1 MNLLS
6 WHFSVSKRSSGW
18 VSMDMNPTPALRVSK
33 MSALVLTTSLLLSA
47 CFPQLIRN
55 EATTKIKDGN
65 YETALT
71 ELQDGVKKYPDS
83 IVLKAGLTSA
93 KDDITTRLIA
103 ESAQFRNQG
112 KFEDAEKALTR
123 GLALDLNKEQFL
135 SLQSDLIV
143 EKRLQKRVADAQNLF
158 DAGKRDEAL
167 KLIDAGLREVPRNV
181 ALLALKRRI
190 ESELRLGAEGSTA
203 GVGGSRSAIADDKLI
218 SLDFRNAPL
227 TTLLEAVTR
236 SSGIN
241 FILDRDVKQDS
252 RVTINLKSAKVGE
265 ALDLVIGANQ
275 LSKRVIDSQTLLIYP
290 NTAEKQREHQE
301 QVIKV
306 FYLANS
312 DVKTTSALL
321 KSMLRIKDAFV
332 DERVNMIVLRES
344 PDIIALAERLVSLHD
359 VAEAEVML
367 EVEILEIKNS
377 RLTELGINYPTTIT
391 INAAE
396 KTGLQGLTGKY
407 GRDWRNGL
415 LEVGIGGLLV
425 NLKREV
431 GDFNTL
437 ANPRIRAKSKE
448 KAKILIGDKVPVVTT
463 TTNSTGSVSENI
475 SYLDVGIKLDVESVV
490 SPDDEVLIKLGL
502 EVSTLAKEVR
512 TSSGGL
518 AYQIGTRNAN
528 TVLRL
533 RDGETQL
540 LGGLISNEDR
550 TSSNRVPGLGD
561 LPLLGRLFSN
571 QKDDAQRTELILA
584 ITPRILRNSPRPDVS
599 QTEMWVGTEQATRL
613 RLSPERAEMT
623 KNIKTA
629 QTSASAASPINLF
642 PTGPSTLAV
651 LPATT
656 TGAIAIP
663 NQIVNAT
670 RPAALPTNAS
680 KFGITPVVISKPSE
694 ASVISSS
701 FKGPS
706 EVKVGDVFAVT
717 LNVSSNTLLVGL
729 PLELGFPSD
738 KVEILDISESAYF
751 KQDGGATNFTK
762 LVNTFSGRIGIGILR
777 INNTGVSGEGE
788 LIKLQMKAKTSGPV
802 DIFLTSLNPLGV
814 EGKVTVSD
822 LAKIKIDVK

>member
-1 MNLLS
+1 MNVLFS
-6 WHFSVSKRSSGW
+6 NSISQFSVSLGMQGRTATGALKSSI
-18 VSMDMNPTPALRVSK
+18 S
-33 MSALVLTTSLLLSA
+33 VLLAVFALSA

-65 YETALT
+65 YETALA

-103 ESAQFRNQG
+103 ESAQLRNQG
-112 KFEDAEKALTR
+112 KFDDAEKALKR
-123 GLALDLNKEQFL
+123 GLQLDLKKEQFL
-135 SLQSDLIV
+135 SLQSDLGV
-143 EKRLQKRVADAQNLF
+143 EKRLQKRVADAQTLF
-158 DAGKRDEAL
+158 DAGKREEAL
-167 KLIDAGLREVPRNV
+167 MLIDAGLREAPRNV
-181 ALLALKRRI
+181 ALAALKRRI
-190 ESELRLGAEGSTA
+190 ESELRLDSEGSIA
-203 GVGGSRSAIADDKLI
+203 GTGGNRSAIADDKMI

-227 TTLLEAVTR
+227 TTVLEAVTR

-241 FILDRDVKQDS
+241 FILDRDVKQES
-252 RVTINLKSAKVGE
+252 RVTINLKSTKVSE

-275 LSKRVIDSQTLLIYP
+275 LAKRVIDPQTLLIYP

-312 DVKTTSALL
+312 DVKTTAALL

-344 PDIIALAERLVSLHD
+344 PDIIALAERLVNLHD
-359 VAEAEVML
+359 IAEAEVML

-561 LPLLGRLFSN
+561 LPLLGRLFSS
-571 QKDDAQRTELILA
+571 QKDDSQRTELILA
-584 ITPRILRNSPRPDVS
+584 ITPRILRNSPRPDVA
-599 QTEMWVGTEQATRL
+599 QTEMWVGTEQTTRL
-613 RLSPERAEMT
+613 RQSPDRVEMN
-623 KNIKTA
+623 KNVKA
-629 QTSASAASPINLF
+629 VQAGAGVASTMNPF
-642 PTGPSTLAV
+642 PTGPGALTA
-651 LPATT
+651 LPVASS
-656 TGAIAIP
+656 GAIAIP
-663 NQIVNAT
+663 NQNINVV
-670 RPAALPTNAS
+670 RPLTLPTNAT
-680 KFGITPVVISKPSE
+680 KPDITPVLKSKPSE
-694 ASVISSS
+694 GSIVSSS
-701 FKGPS
+701 LKGPN

-717 LNVSSNTLLVGL
+717 LHVSSNTLLVGL

-751 KQDGGATNFTK
+751 KQDGGSTNFTK
-762 LVNTFSGRIGIGILR
+762 MVNTVAGRIGIGILG
-777 INNTGVSGEGE
+777 INNTGVSGSGE
-788 LIKLQMKAKTSGPV
+788 LVKLQMKAKVAGSV
-802 DIFLTSLNPLGV
+802 DIFLTSLNPLAV

>member
-1 MNLLS
+1 MNLLPRS
-6 WHFSVSKRSSGW
+6 FSLQLGIPVEVQSQIPFRFLKTAFMIVGSS
-18 VSMDMNPTPALRVSK
+18 
-33 MSALVLTTSLLLSA
+33 LVLSA
-47 CFPQLIRN
+47 CFPQLIRDD
-55 EATTKIKDGN
+55 ASTKIKDGN
-65 YETALT
+65 YEAAMAGLR
-71 ELQDGVKKYPDS
+71 EGVQKYPDS
-83 IVLKAGLTSA
+83 IVLKAGLTAA
-93 KDDITTRLIA
+93 KDDIPARLVA
-103 ESAQFRNQG
+103 ESAQLKSQG
-112 KFEDAEKALTR
+112 KFDEAEKVLKR
-123 GLALDLNKEQFL
+123 GLALDLKMDRFL
-135 SLQSDLIV
+135 SLQSDLAV
-143 EKRLQKRVADAQNLF
+143 EQRVQKRASDAQSLV
-158 DAGKRDEAL
+158 DSGKRDEAL
-167 KLIDAGLREVPRNV
+167 KLVDAGLHEAPRHV

-190 ESELRLGAEGSTA
+190 EGEIRLEAEESAAKTGSN
-203 GVGGSRSAIADDKLI
+203 RSAIADDKPM
-218 SLDFRNAPL
+218 SLDFRNAPI
-227 TTLLEAVTR
+227 TTVLEAVTR

-252 RVTINLKSAKVGE
+252 RVTINLKSAKVSE
-265 ALDLVIGANQ
+265 ALDLIIGANQ
-275 LSKRVIDSQTLLIYP
+275 LGKRVIDAQTLLIYP
-290 NTAEKQREHQE
+290 NTSEKQREHQE
-301 QVIKV
+301 QVIKA
-306 FYLANS
+306 FYLANA
-312 DVKTTSALL
+312 DVKTTAALL

-344 PDIIALAERLVSLHD
+344 PDIIALAERLVNLHD

-377 RLTELGINYPTTIT
+377 RLTELGINYPTTVT
-391 INAAE
+391 INPAE
-396 KTGLQGLTGKY
+396 KTGLLGLTGKY
-407 GRDWRNGL
+407 LRDWRNGL
-415 LEVGIGGLLV
+415 IDVGVGGLLV

-463 TTNSTGSVSENI
+463 TTNATGSVSENI

-550 TSSNRVPGLGD
+550 SSSNRVPGLGD
-561 LPLLGRLFSN
+561 LPILGRLFSS
-571 QKDDAQRTELILA
+571 QKDDLQRTELILA
-584 ITPRILRNSPRPDVS
+584 ITPRILRNSPRPDVA

-613 RLSPERAEMT
+613 RLSPERLEMN
-623 KNIKTA
+623 KSIKAVNAITNVSGTNA
-629 QTSASAASPINLF
+629 IVASSPPNAGQLR
-642 PTGPSTLAV
+642 PLV
-651 LPATT
+651 LPA
-656 TGAIAIP
+656 
-663 NQIVNAT
+663 NV
-670 RPAALPTNAS
+670 
-680 KFGITPVVISKPSE
+680 SKPELKSE
-694 ASVISSS
+694 MKTEVKPVLKSKPDEVSVVSSS

-717 LNVSSNTLLVGL
+717 LNVSSNALLVGL

-738 KVEILDISESAYF
+738 KVEILDISEGAYF
-751 KQDGGATNFTK
+751 KQEGGATNFTK
-762 LVNTFSGRIGIGILR
+762 VVNTVAGRIGIGILG

-788 LIKLQMKAKTSGPV
+788 LIKLQMKSKVAGSV

-814 EGKVTVSD
+814 AGKVTVSD
-822 LAKIKIDVK
+822 LAKIKIEAK

>member
-1 MNLLS
+1 MNDLFRD
-6 WHFSVSKRSSGW
+6 FSMLTCFQRSTSIGLHRAHMGR
-18 VSMDMNPTPALRVSK
+18 VLRTV
-33 MSALVLTTSLLLSA
+33 AVVLTTSLLLSA

-65 YETALT
+65 YETALA
-71 ELQDGVKKYPDS
+71 ELQEGVKKYPDS

-93 KDDITTRLIA
+93 RDEIATRLVA
-103 ESAQFRNQG
+103 ESTQQRNQG
-112 KFEDAEKALTR
+112 KFEDAEKALMR

-143 EKRLQKRVADAQNLF
+143 EKRLQKRVVDAQNLY
-158 DAGKRDEAL
+158 DAGKREEAL
-167 KLIDAGLREVPRNV
+167 KLIDAGLREAPRNV
-181 ALLALKRRI
+181 ALVALKRRI
-190 ESELRLGAEGSTA
+190 ESELRLGVEGSNA
-203 GVGGSRSAIADDKLI
+203 GIGGSRSAIADDKLI
-218 SLDFRNAPL
+218 SLDFRNAPM
-227 TTLLEAVTR
+227 TTVLEAVTR

-275 LSKRVIDSQTLLIYP
+275 LAKRVIDPQTLLIYP

-306 FYLANS
+306 FYLANA
-312 DVKTTSALL
+312 DVKTTAALL
-321 KSMLRIKDAFV
+321 KSMLRIKDAFI

-359 VAEAEVML
+359 IAEAEIML

-425 NLKREV
+425 NLKRDV

-475 SYLDVGIKLDVESVV
+475 SYLDVGIKLDVESAV

-512 TSSGGL
+512 TSSGGI

-550 TSSNRVPGLGD
+550 TSSSRVPGLGD
-561 LPLLGRLFSN
+561 IPLLGRLFSN
-571 QKDDAQRTELILA
+571 QKDDLQRTELILA
-584 ITPRILRNSPRPDVS
+584 ITPRILRNSPRPDVA
-599 QTEMWVGTEQATRL
+599 QTELWVGTEQATRL
-613 RLSPERAEMT
+613 RQSPDRLELNKNT
-623 KNIKTA
+623 KLA
-629 QTSASAASPINLF
+629 QTSAGVTSFMNPL
-642 PTGPSTLAV
+642 PTGPGALAA
-651 LPATT
+651 LPVPTSGVIPT
-656 TGAIAIP
+656 P
-663 NQIVNAT
+663 NQNVIVS
-670 RPAALPTNAS
+670 RPAALPANAT
-680 KFGITPVVISKPSE
+680 KPEITPVVKSKPNDP
-694 ASVISSS
+694 SVVSSTL
-701 FKGPS
+701 KGPN

-717 LNVSSNTLLVGL
+717 LRVSSNTLLVGL
-729 PLELGFPSD
+729 PLELAFPSD

-751 KQDGGATNFTK
+751 KQDGGATNFTRV
-762 LVNTFSGRIGIGILR
+762 VNTVAGRIGIGILGM
-777 INNTGVSGEGE
+777 NNTGVSGEGE
-788 LIKLQMKAKTSGPV
+788 LIKLQMKAKTTGPV

-814 EGKVTVSD
+814 EGKVAASD